1 MELDVIH
8 VLIPQGVKKRRK
20 ISLNL
25 LTINNLTKSYTDRI
39 LFDHADISIA
49 EGEKVGVIGV
59 NGTGKS
65 TLLKIVAGLETS
77 ETGEVVKGN
86 KVHIQYLPQNL
97 EFEPEITI
105 YDYVITRNKSG
116 FNEWNIEGDAK
127 TVLNQLGFS
136 DYEQKLAILSGGQR
150 KRVALAAALMSECDI
165 LVLDEPTNHLDND
178 MTVWL
183 ENYLMQR
190 KGALLMVTHDRYF
203 LDRVTN
209 RIVEIDNGKIYS
221 YQTNYSGFLELKAQR
236 EEMETATERKRQ
248 SVLREEIEWMQRGA
262 RARSTKQK
270 AHIKRYETLKEQK
283 APMEEQNVDMGSVA
297 RRMGRTTIELLN
309 INKSYGNRILIHDFT
324 YIFLKGDRLGFIGP
338 NGCGKS
344 TLMKIINKKI
354 EADSGVINIG
364 TTIKIG
370 YFSQENE
377 YMNESLKVIDYIRET
392 AEYIETEEGK
402 ITASKMLERFLFD
415 STLQYQRIHKLS
427 GGEKR
432 RLYLLKILMES
443 PNILVLDEPTNDL
456 DIQTLSIL
464 EDYLEHFQGIVI
476 TVSHDRYFL
485 DRVVKRLFAFE
496 GNGVIRQYEGSY
508 SDYLLEKQWENENA
522 DTSIESIEKKTDLSK
537 EWKSREK
544 KLKFSYQEQKD
555 FETIE
560 HDIEEIE
567 DKLSAL
573 EEEIGKCATDFIKL
587 NQCIKE
593 KEEMEIILEEKM
605 ERFLYLNDLSD
616 QIEAQKYKEL

>member
-1 MELDVIH
+1 M
-8 VLIPQGVKKRRK
+8 
-20 ISLNL
+20 NL
-25 LTINNLTKSYTDRI
+25 LTINNLTKSYTDKL
-39 LFDHADISIA
+39 LFNHADISIG

-65 TLLKIVAGLETS
+65 TLLKIVAGLETG

-97 EFEPEITI
+97 EFEPDITI

-127 TVLNQLGFS
+127 AVLNQLGFS

-183 ENYLMQR
+183 ENYLIQR
-190 KGALLMVTHDRYF
+190 KGALIMVTHDRYF

-209 RIVEIDNGKIYS
+209 RIVEIDNAKIYS
-221 YQTNYSGFLELKAQR
+221 YQTNYSGFIELKAQR

-283 APMEEQNVDMGSVA
+283 APMQEQHVDMGSVA

-309 INKSYGNRILIHDFT
+309 INKSYGNRILICDFS
-324 YIFLKGDRLGFIGP
+324 YIFLKGERLGFIGP

-354 EADSGVINIG
+354 EVDSGVINIG
-364 TTIKIG
+364 ATIKIG

-392 AEYIETEEGK
+392 AEYIETEDGK
-402 ITASKMLERFLFD
+402 ITASKMLERFLFN

-508 SDYLLEKQWENENA
+508 SDYLLEKQWDNENV
-522 DTSIESIEKKTDLSK
+522 DTSIEAIEKKADLSK
-537 EWKSREK
+537 EWKSRER

-555 FETIE
+555 YETIE
-560 HDIEEIE
+560 QDIEDMEE
-567 DKLSAL
+567 KLLAL
-573 EEEIGKCATDFIKL
+573 EEEITKCATDFIKL

-616 QIEAQKYKEL
+616 QIEAQNSVK